1 MSIDSSAQN
10 NEEKEN
16 QTVSPDAAASAVITT
31 ESAEF
36 DDIRHYRDDEV
47 QGAIQS
53 ILDNDQLVTG
63 IYKRIFGFLPD
74 FVSKLGKPFIKFVL
88 KMRFSRVK
96 SIAQVQEF
104 VARFMKGIIRDTTDG
119 FTCKGFEK
127 LDPKKGYLF
136 ISNHRDIS
144 LDPAFIDMACYFNH
158 LDTVKIAIGDNL
170 LRMKVATDLMR
181 LNKSFIVK
189 RSVQG
194 RDKLK
199 ALAHLSEYIGRSIE
213 ENHNVWIAQRE
224 GRAKDGNDKTEE
236 AILKMFYMYGK
247 KKKLSFAEY
256 VKTLN
261 IVPVSITYEYDPGD
275 AAKAKEIYETEK
287 NGSYVKSQY
296 EDIDSIVGGINGYK
310 GRVNIVAGEPLTGDF
325 ETPQELAETIDNFIY
340 SNYAMFPSC
349 LLSAGVSEG
358 VSEDEKAKFETRM
371 SKIEPQLRDYV
382 KKMYAAPYFNQQ
394 SVKKS

>member
-10 NEEKEN
+10 VEQNEKESVLDN
-16 QTVSPDAAASAVITT
+16 NVITT
-31 ESAEF
+31 ESSEF

-47 QGAIQS
+47 QDAIKS
-53 ILDNDQLVTG
+53 ILDNEELVTG

-74 FVSKLGKPFIKFVL
+74 FLSKLGKPFLKFIL
-88 KMRFSRVK
+88 KLRFSKVK
-96 SIAQVQEF
+96 TIAQVQNY

-144 LDPAFIDMACYFNH
+144 LDPAFIDMACYFNN

-247 KKKLSFAEY
+247 KKKLSFKDY

-261 IVPVSITYEYDPGD
+261 IVPVSITYEFDPGD
-275 AAKAKEIYETEK
+275 QAKAKEIFETEK
-287 NGSYVKSQY
+287 NGTYVKSQF

-310 GRVNIVAGEPLTGDF
+310 GRVNISTAVP
-325 ETPQELAETIDNFIY
+325 
-340 SNYAMFPSC
+340 
-349 LLSAGVSEG
+349 
-358 VSEDEKAKFETRM
+358 
-371 SKIEPQLRDYV
+371 
-382 KKMYAAPYFNQQ
+382 AA
-394 SVKKS
+394 

>member
-10 NEEKEN
+10 VEQNEKESVLDN
-16 QTVSPDAAASAVITT
+16 NVITT
-31 ESAEF
+31 ESSEF

-47 QGAIQS
+47 QDAIKS
-53 ILDNDQLVTG
+53 ILDNEELVTG

-74 FVSKLGKPFIKFVL
+74 FLSKLGKPFLKFIL
-88 KMRFSRVK
+88 KLRFSKVK
-96 SIAQVQEF
+96 TIAQVQNY

-144 LDPAFIDMACYFNH
+144 LDPAFIDMACYFNN

-247 KKKLSFAEY
+247 KKKLSFKDY

-261 IVPVSITYEYDPGD
+261 IVPVSITYEFDPGD
-275 AAKAKEIYETEK
+275 QAKAKEIFETEK
-287 NGSYVKSQY
+287 NGTYVKSQF
-296 EDIDSIVGGINGYK
+296 EDIDSIVGGINGYN
-310 GRVNIVAGEPLTGDF
+310 GRVNITAGEPLSGDF
-325 ETPQELAETIDNFIY
+325 ETPEELAQTIDNFIY
-340 SNYAMFPSC
+340 LNYAMFPSC
-349 LLSAGVSEG
+349 LLSAGVEDG
-358 VSEDEKAKFETRM
+358 VAPEEKKKFEERM
-371 SKIEPQLRDYV
+371 SKISPELRDYV
-382 KKMYAAPYFNQQ
+382 KRMYAAPYYNQQ
-394 SVKKS
+394 KVKKS

>member
-1 MSIDSSAQN
+1 MSTDSSAQN
-10 NEEKEN
+10 SESQKVLS
-16 QTVSPDAAASAVITT
+16 QTESAEVITT
-31 ESAEF
+31 ESSEF

-47 QGAIQS
+47 HDAIQS
-53 ILDNDQLVTG
+53 ILDNEELVTG

-74 FVSKLGKPFIKFVL
+74 FLSKLGKPFIKFVL
-88 KMRFSRVK
+88 KMRFSRVRT
-96 SIAQVQEF
+96 IAQVQEY
-104 VARFMKGIIRDTTDG
+104 VAKFMKGIIRDTTDG
-119 FTCKGFEK
+119 FTCRGFEK

-144 LDPAFIDMACYFNH
+144 LDPAFIDMACYFNN

-170 LRMKVATDLMR
+170 LRMQVATDLMR

-247 KKKLSFAEY
+247 KKKLTFAEY

-261 IVPVSITYEYDPGD
+261 IVPVSITYEFDPGD
-275 AAKAKEIYETEK
+275 TAKAKELYETEK
-287 NGSYVKSQY
+287 NGSYVKSQF

-310 GRVNIVAGEPLTGDF
+310 GRVNIVAGDPLTGDF
-325 ETPQELAETIDNFIY
+325 ETPEKLAETIDNFIY
-340 SNYAMFPSC
+340 ANYAMFPSC
-349 LLSAGVSEG
+349 LLSAGVTEG
-358 VSEDEKAKFETRM
+358 VSEEEKKKFEDRI
-371 SKIEPQLRDYV
+371 SGIDPKLRDHV

-394 SVKKS
+394 NAKKS

>member
-10 NEEKEN
+10 VEQNEKESVLDN
-16 QTVSPDAAASAVITT
+16 NVITT
-31 ESAEF
+31 ESSEF

-47 QGAIQS
+47 QDAIKS
-53 ILDNDQLVTG
+53 ILDNEELVTG

-74 FVSKLGKPFIKFVL
+74 FLSKLGKPFLKFIL
-88 KMRFSRVK
+88 KLRFSKVK
-96 SIAQVQEF
+96 TIAQVQNY

-144 LDPAFIDMACYFNH
+144 LDPAFIDMACYFNN

-247 KKKLSFAEY
+247 KKKLSFKDY

-261 IVPVSITYEYDPGD
+261 IVPVSITYEFDPGD
-275 AAKAKEIYETEK
+275 QAKAKEIFETEK
-287 NGSYVKSQY
+287 NGTYVKSQF

-310 GRVNIVAGEPLTGDF
+310 GRVNITAGEPLSGDF
-325 ETPQELAETIDNFIY
+325 ETPEELAQTIDNFIY
-340 SNYAMFPSC
+340 LNYAMFPSC
-349 LLSAGVSEG
+349 LLSAGVEDG
-358 VSEDEKAKFETRM
+358 VTPEEKKKFEERM
-371 SKIEPQLRDYV
+371 SKISPELRDYV
-382 KKMYAAPYFNQQ
+382 KRMYAAPYYNQQ
-394 SVKKS
+394 KVKKS

>member
-10 NEEKEN
+10 VEQNEKESVLDN
-16 QTVSPDAAASAVITT
+16 NVITT
-31 ESAEF
+31 ESSEF

-47 QGAIQS
+47 QDAIKS
-53 ILDNDQLVTG
+53 ILDNEELVTG

-74 FVSKLGKPFIKFVL
+74 FLSKLGKPFLKFIL
-88 KMRFSRVK
+88 KLRFSKVK
-96 SIAQVQEF
+96 TIAQVQNY

-144 LDPAFIDMACYFNH
+144 LDPAFIDMACYFNN

-247 KKKLSFAEY
+247 KKKLSFKDY

-261 IVPVSITYEYDPGD
+261 IVPVSITYEFDPGD
-275 AAKAKEIYETEK
+275 QAKAKEIFETEK
-287 NGSYVKSQY
+287 NGTYVKSQF

-310 GRVNIVAGEPLTGDF
+310 GRVNITAGEPLSGDF
-325 ETPQELAETIDNFIY
+325 ETPEELAQTIDNFIY
-340 SNYAMFPSC
+340 LNYAMFPSC
-349 LLSAGVSEG
+349 LLSAGV
-358 VSEDEKAKFETRM
+358 EDCVTPEEKKKFEERM
-371 SKIEPQLRDYV
+371 SKISPELRDYV
-382 KKMYAAPYFNQQ
+382 KRMYAAPYYNQQ
-394 SVKKS
+394 KVKKS

>member
-1 MSIDSSAQN
+1 MSTDSSAQN
-10 NEEKEN
+10 SESQKVLS
-16 QTVSPDAAASAVITT
+16 QTEAAEVITT
-31 ESAEF
+31 ESSEF

-47 QGAIQS
+47 QDAIKS
-53 ILDNDQLVTG
+53 ILDNEELVTG

-74 FVSKLGKPFIKFVL
+74 FLSKLGKPFIKFVL
-88 KMRFSRVK
+88 KMRFSRVRT
-96 SIAQVQEF
+96 IAQVQEY
-104 VARFMKGIIRDTTDG
+104 VAKFMKGIIRDTTDG
-119 FTCKGFEK
+119 FTCRGFEK

-144 LDPAFIDMACYFNH
+144 LDPAFIDMACYFNN

-170 LRMKVATDLMR
+170 LRMQVATDLMR

-247 KKKLSFAEY
+247 KKKLTFAEY

-261 IVPVSITYEYDPGD
+261 IVPVSITYEFDPGD
-275 AAKAKEIYETEK
+275 AAKAKELYETEK
-287 NGSYVKSQY
+287 NGSYVKSQF

-310 GRVNIVAGEPLTGDF
+310 GRVNIVAGDPLTGDF
-325 ETPQELAETIDNFIY
+325 ETPEKLAETIDNFIY
-340 SNYAMFPSC
+340 ANYAMFPSC
-349 LLSAGVSEG
+349 LLSAGVTEG
-358 VSEDEKAKFETRM
+358 VSEEEKKKFEDRI
-371 SKIEPQLRDYV
+371 SGIDPKLRDHV

-394 SVKKS
+394 NAKKS

>member
-1 MSIDSSAQN
+1 MSTDSSAQN
-10 NEEKEN
+10 NESQK
-16 QTVSPDAAASAVITT
+16 VLSPTEAAEVITT
-31 ESAEF
+31 ESSEF

-47 QGAIQS
+47 HDAIQS
-53 ILDNDQLVTG
+53 ILDNDELVTG

-74 FVSKLGKPFIKFVL
+74 FLSKLGKPFIKFVL
-88 KMRFSRVK
+88 KMRFSRVRT
-96 SIAQVQEF
+96 IAQVQEY
-104 VARFMKGIIRDTTDG
+104 VAKFMKGIIRDTTDG
-119 FTCKGFEK
+119 FTCSGFEK

-144 LDPAFIDMACYFNH
+144 LDPAFIDMACYFNN

-261 IVPVSITYEYDPGD
+261 IVPVSITYEFDPGD
-275 AAKAKEIYETEK
+275 AAKAKELYETEK
-287 NGSYVKSQY
+287 NGSYVKSQF

-310 GRVNIVAGEPLTGDF
+310 GRVNIVAGDPLTGDF
-325 ETPQELAETIDNFIY
+325 ETPEKLAEAIDNFIY
-340 SNYAMFPSC
+340 ANYAMFPSC
-349 LLSAGVSEG
+349 LLSAGVTEG
-358 VSEDEKAKFETRM
+358 VSEEERKKFEERI
-371 SKIEPQLRDYV
+371 SGIDPQLRDHV

-394 SVKKS
+394 NAKKS

>member
-1 MSIDSSAQN
+1 MSTDSSAQN
-10 NEEKEN
+10 SESQKVLS
-16 QTVSPDAAASAVITT
+16 QTEAAEVITT
-31 ESAEF
+31 ESSEF

-47 QGAIQS
+47 HDAIQS
-53 ILDNDQLVTG
+53 ILDNEELVTG

-74 FVSKLGKPFIKFVL
+74 FLSKLGKPFIKFVL
-88 KMRFSRVK
+88 KMRFSRVRT
-96 SIAQVQEF
+96 IAQVQEY
-104 VARFMKGIIRDTTDG
+104 VAKFMKGIIRDTTDG
-119 FTCKGFEK
+119 FTCRGFEK

-144 LDPAFIDMACYFNH
+144 LDPAFIDMACYFNN

-170 LRMKVATDLMR
+170 LRMQVATDLMR

-247 KKKLSFAEY
+247 KKKLTFAEY

-261 IVPVSITYEYDPGD
+261 IVPVSITYEFDPGD
-275 AAKAKEIYETEK
+275 AAKAKELYETEK
-287 NGSYVKSQY
+287 NGSYVKSQF

-310 GRVNIVAGEPLTGDF
+310 GRVNIVAGDPLTGDF
-325 ETPQELAETIDNFIY
+325 ETPEKLAETIDNFIY
-340 SNYAMFPSC
+340 ANYVMFPSC
-349 LLSAGVSEG
+349 LLSAGVTEG
-358 VSEDEKAKFETRM
+358 VSEEEKKKFEDRI
-371 SKIEPQLRDYV
+371 SGIDPKLRDHV

-394 SVKKS
+394 NAKKS

>member
-1 MSIDSSAQN
+1 MSTDSSAQN
-10 NEEKEN
+10 SESQKVLS
-16 QTVSPDAAASAVITT
+16 QTEAAEVITT
-31 ESAEF
+31 ESSEF

-47 QGAIQS
+47 HDAIQS
-53 ILDNDQLVTG
+53 ILDNEELVTG

-74 FVSKLGKPFIKFVL
+74 FLSKLGKPFIKFVL
-88 KMRFSRVK
+88 KMRFSKVRT
-96 SIAQVQEF
+96 IAQVQEY
-104 VARFMKGIIRDTTDG
+104 VAKFMKGIIRDTTDG
-119 FTCKGFEK
+119 FTCRGFEK

-144 LDPAFIDMACYFNH
+144 LDPAFIDMACYFNN

-170 LRMKVATDLMR
+170 LRMQVATDLMR

-247 KKKLSFAEY
+247 KKKLTFAEY

-261 IVPVSITYEYDPGD
+261 IVPVSITYEFDPGD
-275 AAKAKEIYETEK
+275 AAKAKELYETEK
-287 NGSYVKSQY
+287 NGSYVKSQF

-310 GRVNIVAGEPLTGDF
+310 GRVNIVAGDPLTGDF
-325 ETPQELAETIDNFIY
+325 ETPEKLAETIDNFIY
-340 SNYAMFPSC
+340 ANYAMFPSC
-349 LLSAGVSEG
+349 LLSAGVTEG
-358 VSEDEKAKFETRM
+358 VSEEEKKKFEDRI
-371 SKIEPQLRDYV
+371 SGIDPKLRDHV

-394 SVKKS
+394 NAKKS